1 MKSRFFARFENATRV
16 FPYLLSLTA
25 ITFAVACGNNNNKQ
39 KVSVGPVQPK
49 AEQPKLSKLFPKTD
63 LTNPANLDLAL
74 RIEGATLELEPI
86 DDEKKIFNAAI
97 SLLVRKNSAEN
108 NEAKKAVQIQ
118 AEGEL
123 HAGLQEAIK
132 KASAEQDKATAKE
145 LFRKS
150 FLLINKE
157 ASSVDAS
164 EQYAVQAFCIEDCKR
179 VAIRILEADQTLSA
193 ASSEGGQKEG
203 GLDETRYNRQVSIE
217 FAPEKEAAAAEVAV
231 YRIAQ
236 FNIGAVT
243 EGRGDEAKKID
254 PSKLTKLSFEEA
266 VEAREKNGTLDAV
279 VPPPEAGEG
288 ANNEGAAATGNGGTE
303 NKEQQKQDQSSGR
316 LEELDPMRESEK
328 TEKTEKSATAENSEK
343 K

>member
-25 ITFAVACGNNNNKQ
+25 ITFAVACGNNNNDRQ
-39 KVSVGPVQPK
+39 RVGVGPVKPK

-74 RIEGATLELEPI
+74 RIEGATLALEAI
-86 DDEKKIFNAAI
+86 DDEKKIFNAVI
-97 SLLVRKNSAEN
+97 NILVRQNSADA
-108 NEAKKAVQIQ
+108 NETKKAVQIL

-123 HAGLQEAIK
+123 HAGLEEAIK
-132 KASAEQDKATAKE
+132 KASADQDKATAKE
-145 LFRKS
+145 LFKKS

-164 EQYAVQAFCIEDCKR
+164 SQYAVQAFCIEDCKR

-193 ASSEGGQKEG
+193 ANNEDGQKEG

-217 FAPEKEAAAAEVAV
+217 FAPEKAAAGDEAAI

-243 EGRGDEAKKID
+243 EGRGDEIKNID
-254 PSKLTKLSFEEA
+254 PSKLTKMSFEEA
-266 VEAREKNGTLDAV
+266 IEAREKNGTLGDV
-279 VPPPEAGEG
+279 LPLPEAGEG
-288 ANNEGAAATGNGGTE
+288 EHNETRANSGSGGTE
-303 NKEQQKQDQSSGR
+303 NKEQQKQDQSSGP
-316 LEELDPMRESEK
+316 LENLDPVRE
-328 TEKTEKSATAENSEK
+328 AEK
-343 K
+343 KE